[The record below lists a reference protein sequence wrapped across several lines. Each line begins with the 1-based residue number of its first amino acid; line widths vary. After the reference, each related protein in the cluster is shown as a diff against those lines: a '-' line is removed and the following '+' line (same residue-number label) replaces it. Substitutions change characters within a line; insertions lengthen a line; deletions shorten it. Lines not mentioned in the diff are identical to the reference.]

1 MLAPGYFQNYTLLSL
16 FKLEIVLIV
25 ILPLESGRCSIHPFF
40 LFYASRQ
47 ISDSVYYFFFFS
59 FCVLLRVLLRY
70 SWVGVVMIFLN
81 FRLMYEYDYGL
92 T

>member
-47 ISDSVYYFFFFS
+47 ILDSVYYFFFFFFLCS
-59 FCVLLRVLLRY
+59 TA
-70 SWVGVVMIFLN
+70 GAIKIFMGGRGDDL
-81 FRLMYEYDYGL
+81 FEF
-92 T
+92 

>member
-1 MLAPGYFQNYTLLSL
+1 MLQDRYRILS
-16 FKLEIVLIV
+16 II
-25 ILPLESGRCSIHPFF
+25 
-40 LFYASRQ
+40 FYS
-47 ISDSVYYFFFFS
+47 FS

>member
-1 MLAPGYFQNYTLLSL
+1 MLNT
-16 FKLEIVLIV
+16 
-25 ILPLESGRCSIHPFF
+25 PFF
-40 LFYASRQ
+40 PFLCFQTDIGFCLLFL
-47 ISDSVYYFFFFS
+47 FFS